1 MIRIRTASVTQIV
14 LRTWRMSSTRM
25 ELRCLRRR
33 ITSICLY
40 SRVETTNRPSGVMTH
55 ESTNLG
61 DAHGDWYFCFKHNTV
76 EPRDGCSPSDRMGP
90 YPTPE
95 DALNWKERVAER
107 NKEWDADDD

>member
-1 MIRIRTASVTQIV
+1 
-14 LRTWRMSSTRM
+14 
-25 ELRCLRRR
+25 
-33 ITSICLY
+33 
-40 SRVETTNRPSGVMTH
+40 MTH